1 MYTGAVVV
9 LIEYQD
15 NAWEPPRPNPWGAIP
30 YQDPQRIF
38 LDDVFHEL
46 SALISQRPLMEKK
59 GNQDEYTLQPA
70 RDELLLAVDA
80 FDCGY
85 PVNIRKHNILIDYS
99 DIKAPRREF
108 FQMAPAPLVFP
119 KSGKHMDFL

>member
-1 MYTGAVVV
+1 MNTGAVVV